1 MATGTAG
8 SAARQFHTQ
17 QVHYLRA
24 DITMAEVDVSGGVT
38 RTIGVIPAGSV
49 ILQPCSGVAVHV
61 AFDDTTVV
69 DIGAST
75 DSGYDNWA
83 TNLITTSLGFVPM
96 DEAISHKVIVDTTVI
111 ATFIPA
117 GSSVTVGAASVIICY
132 IPPNDVGN
140 LIGLQS

>member
-1 MATGTAG
+1 MATETAG
-8 SAARQFHTQ
+8 STARQYTSQ

-38 RTIGVIPAGSV
+38 RTIGIIPAGSV

-69 DIGAST
+69 CIGAST
-75 DSGYDNWA
+75 DSGYNNWA
-83 TNLITTSLGFVPM
+83 TNMVTTALGFVPI
-96 DEAISHKVIVDTTVI
+96 DEVVSHKVIVDTTII

-132 IPPNDVGN
+132 IPPNDTGN

>member
-1 MATGTAG
+1 MPTNTAG
-8 SAARQFHTQ
+8 SVARNSNQ
-17 QVHYLRA
+17 QCVHYLRA
-24 DITMAEVDVSGGVT
+24 DITMLEVDVSGGVT

-75 DSGYDNWA
+75 DSGTDNWA
-83 TNLITTSLGFVPM
+83 TNMITTSLGFVPI
-96 DEAISHKVIVDTTVI
+96 DEAVSHKVLVDTTII

-132 IPPNDVGN
+132 IPPNDFGN